1 MKSFYTT
8 YKNPITVLIIIILLG
23 GVFAYSKMQTALFPE
38 ITFPKIKIIA
48 DAGQQPVDK
57 MMITVTRQLENAI
70 KQVPDL
76 QTIRSTT
83 SRGSCELSAFLNWN
97 ADVDL
102 AQQRIQSKISEIT
115 NILPPGV
122 SITVERMNPSIL
134 PVMGYSLESH
144 TRSAIE
150 MQMLATYT
158 IKPYLSR
165 VAGVSEVRV
174 IGGKT
179 KEYDVVLNQQKMNA
193 LGITPSMV
201 SDVIAQNN
209 IVQSNGYLNDYRQMY
224 LTVTDASVNSLQQL
238 QNIVVSNNK
247 RITLLK
253 DIADV
258 NINSEKPKTWF
269 SFFWVGFI
277 AGLVAVFMPCLYPL
291 FPVTVTYFM
300 HHYDNKKRGR
310 RNALFYSLCIILIYG
325 IPTTALTLIFGD
337 TTLYKISINP
347 VTNLFFFA
355 IFIVF
360 ALSFFGLFEITL
372 PSSWSTH
379 TDKLAGKGGYLGIF
393 FMALTLVIVSF
404 SCTGIVA
411 GQLLSYLS
419 SEGIAGGPIAGMFGF
434 GTGLALPFTLLALFP
449 SLIHAM
455 PKSGGWLNT
464 VKVSFAFIELAMAL
478 KFLSNVDLIYHWR
491 LLDREIFI
499 ALWIVLS
506 VLLGYYLLGKIK
518 FYHDSDIKHVSIMR
532 LFFAIASFTFA
543 LYLLPGMWGAPLKA
557 LSGWIPPEYTQDF
570 NLYNAH
576 SSTSST
582 NDNQAALPP
591 KKFADKIAAPF
602 GLRAY
607 FDLDEGIAA
616 AKILHKPIM
625 LDFTGY
631 SCANCRK
638 MEAQVLSDPEVLKR
652 INENFV
658 LVSLYVD
665 EPTELSPTEK
675 YTNTKGEQVTT
686 EGEKNLDYEIT
697 KFGFNAQPLY
707 MFMDAGQNI
716 LSDIKYGY
724 DPDIDKF
731 IKHLDEAKKKFDGAL
746 P

>member
-1 MKSFYTT
+1 
-8 YKNPITVLIIIILLG
+8 
-23 GVFAYSKMQTALFPE
+23 
-38 ITFPKIKIIA
+38 
-48 DAGQQPVDK
+48 
-57 MMITVTRQLENAI
+57 
-70 KQVPDL
+70 
-76 QTIRSTT
+76 
-83 SRGSCELSAFLNWN
+83 
-97 ADVDL
+97 
-102 AQQRIQSKISEIT
+102 
-115 NILPPGV
+115 
-122 SITVERMNPSIL
+122 
-134 PVMGYSLESH
+134 
-144 TRSAIE
+144 
-150 MQMLATYT
+150 
-158 IKPYLSR
+158 
-165 VAGVSEVRV
+165 
-174 IGGKT
+174 
-179 KEYDVVLNQQKMNA
+179 
-193 LGITPSMV
+193 
-201 SDVIAQNN
+201 
-209 IVQSNGYLNDYRQMY
+209 
-224 LTVTDASVNSLQQL
+224 
-238 QNIVVSNNK
+238 
-247 RITLLK
+247 
-253 DIADV
+253 
-258 NINSEKPKTWF
+258 
-269 SFFWVGFI
+269 
-277 AGLVAVFMPCLYPL
+277 L

-300 HHYDNKKRGR
+300 HHYGGKKQGR
-310 RNALFYSLCIILIYG
+310 KNALFYSLCIILIYG

-337 TTLYKISINP
+337 TTLYKISISP

-355 IFIVF
+355 IFIAF
-360 ALSFFGLFEITL
+360 AISFFGLFEIML

-491 LLDREIFI
+491 MLDREIFI

-570 NLYNAH
+570 NLSNIQANT
-576 SSTSST
+576 SSTSNVHT
-582 NDNQAALPP
+582 AALPP
-591 KKFADKIAAPF
+591 KKFVDKIAAPF
-602 GLRAY
+602 GLHAY
-607 FDLDEGIAA
+607 FDLDEGLAA
-616 AKILHKPIM
+616 ARVLHKPVM

-638 MEAQVLSDPEVLKR
+638 MEAEVWSNPEVLKR

-665 EPTELSPTEK
+665 EPTKLPAGEQ
-675 YTNTKGEQVTT
+675 YTNVKGENIKT

-707 MFMDAGQNI
+707 MFMDADQNV

-731 IKHLDEAKKKFDGAL
+731 IKHLDGAKTRFDAA
-746 P
+746 PKR